1 MKSNIEIW
9 RLVEGNDILGKV
21 KVLSLFSLVVL
32 YVVVHNISKEQE
44 QMPVLL

>member
-9 RLVEGNDILGKV
+9 RLVERNDILGKV

-32 YVVVHNISKEQE
+32 YVVVDNISKEQE

>member
-32 YVVVHNISKEQE
+32 YVVVDNISKEQE

>member
-9 RLVEGNDILGKV
+9 MLVEGNDILGKV

-32 YVVVHNISKEQE
+32 YVVVDNISKEQE